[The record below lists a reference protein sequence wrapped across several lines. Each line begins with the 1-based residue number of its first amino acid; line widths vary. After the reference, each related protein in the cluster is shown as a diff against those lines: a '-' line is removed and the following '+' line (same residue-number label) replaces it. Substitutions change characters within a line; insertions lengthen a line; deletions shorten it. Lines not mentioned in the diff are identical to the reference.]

1 VLVYTGDPGGVVRRS
16 VLVIWC
22 VVLVLAFP
30 SIAKEAPAHVIVW
43 PTAGAPVLRF
53 SFGKFRETSSN
64 GKQHNYTVD
73 VTTENLW
80 DKKISNAE
88 FTLYVFDKARER
100 IGDGWI
106 SISDVTPGAIV
117 KFQTFVNA
125 SGTIASLDLV
135 PKSLPTELQ
144 SFLPAKTIS
153 ITVNSVP
160 QGADLKVD
168 GIPVGTT
175 PKIVQVAPGKHV
187 LSFSKE
193 GFNSGTF
200 PLETTADDASGGSV
214 SYELGTS
221 AHDTVELRDGSVL
234 SGDVESMS
242 GAEVLIRIGGTVQ
255 HVARNQVKRIVLIQR
270 EQAVD

>member
-1 VLVYTGDPGGVVRRS
+1 VRRYL
-16 VLVIWC
+16 LVIWC
-22 VVLVLAFP
+22 VVLALASP
-30 SIAKEAPAHVIVW
+30 SIAKEAPAQVIIW
-43 PTAGAPVLRF
+43 PASGAPVLRF
-53 SFGKFRETSSN
+53 SFGKFRETSST

-80 DKKISNAE
+80 NKKISNAE
-88 FTLYVFDKARER
+88 FTLYVFDKAKDR

-106 SISDVTPGAIV
+106 SISDVSPGAII

-125 SGTIASLDLV
+125 SGTVASLELV
-135 PKSLPTELQ
+135 PKALPTELQ

-153 ITVNSVP
+153 VTVNSVP
-160 QGADLKVD
+160 QGAELKLD
-168 GIPVGTT
+168 GIPAGTT

-200 PLETTADDASGGSV
+200 PLETTSDDVSGGSV

-242 GAEVLIRIGGTVQ
+242 ATEVLIRVGGSVQ
-255 HVARNQVKRIVLIQR
+255 HVDRNQVKRIGLIQR
-270 EQAVD
+270 EQQAN